1 VTGDRARAGPDLG
14 GLLRRFRRSAG
25 LTQEELAD
33 GSGLSVRA
41 ISDLERGR
49 STRPYR
55 RSLALIADAL
65 GLTGTAR
72 EELFRAA
79 GTQPGTPA
87 GPRLPAGPAGGPAPA
102 PEPGP
107 ARAPGPGPGPV
118 AVVPRQLPAAQ
129 RQFAGRAGELKK
141 LSGMLGDPGGG
152 VDATAIVAISGSAGV
167 GKTTLAVH
175 WAHQVADRFPDGQLY
190 LNLRGFDPSATMVPA
205 GAALRAFLDALH
217 GGRAQLPETAEAQ
230 AGLYRSLLAS
240 RRCLIVLDNA
250 YDAAQVRPLLPGGP
264 GCLVVVT
271 SRSELT
277 SLIAADGAQLITL
290 GVFSEADAEEM
301 VTRRLDAERV
311 AGEPQAVRELISL
324 CARLPLA
331 VSLAVARAAARPTFP
346 LAALVDE
353 LQDAG
358 GRLDA
363 LDSADAATSI
373 RAVFSWSYQNLSEP
387 TARMF
392 RLLSEHPGPDITVPA
407 AASLTGAPL
416 SQARTA
422 LRELAGSHLLSEP
435 APGRYAWHDLLR
447 AFASEQARTRDGD
460 AARQAARR
468 RLLDH
473 YLHTCH
479 AIAQLLDP
487 TRDPIPLPAPPA
499 GVQAERL
506 GTYRQGWAWLEAE
519 YQVLLAVIDL
529 AAAGRTSQH
538 AWQLPWAMETYFF
551 RRGHWHDFLAV
562 QRAAVAAALR
572 LEDVPGQ
579 ASAYHGLGR
588 ACAMTGAHT
597 EATEHLSRAL
607 RLFQELGTLTGEA
620 RCQIDMGLAV
630 ARQGSYRDALR
641 HVEQAGQLYR
651 AAGHQAGQAGALNNT
666 GWYQIQLGEYE
677 LARAN
682 CQQALTMFR
691 QAGSQYGVAHTLD
704 SLGYA
709 YFKLG
714 GYRQAVSCF
723 EQALSTFTETGDHL
737 NQVDTLA
744 HLVEIYLATGNRQAA
759 DAARQR
765 ALAILEE
772 LQYPDA
778 AVLRA
783 KL

>member
-1 VTGDRARAGPDLG
+1 LG
-14 GLLRRFRRSAG
+14 ALLRDWRRASG

-33 GSGLSVRA
+33 RSGLSVRA

-65 GLTGTAR
+65 GLTAAARDELSGAAIGHPARRPPPAALAEPGTGA
-72 EELFRAA
+72 AA
-79 GTQPGTPA
+79 GPQ
-87 GPRLPAGPAGGPAPA
+87 L
-102 PEPGP
+102 
-107 ARAPGPGPGPV
+107 V
-118 AVVPRQLPAAQ
+118 VVPRQLPGAL
-129 RQFAGRAGELKK
+129 RHFAGRAGELKK
-141 LSGMLGDPGGG
+141 LSGTLGELDG
-152 VDATAIVAISGSAGV
+152 VAGTTPIVAISGSAGV

-190 LNLRGFDPSATMVPA
+190 INLRGFDPSASPVPVA
-205 GAALRAFLDALH
+205 AALRAVLDTLH
-217 GGRAQLPETAEAQ
+217 GGRAQLPETVEAQ

-250 YDAAQVRPLLPGGP
+250 SDAAQVRPLLPGGP

-290 GVFSEADAEEM
+290 GVFSEEDAQEM

-331 VSLAVARAAARPTFP
+331 VSLAVARAAARPSFP
-346 LAALVDE
+346 LSALVDE
-353 LQDAG
+353 LHDAG

-363 LDSADAATSI
+363 LDSADPATSI

-387 TARMF
+387 TAWMF
-392 RLLSEHPGPDITVPA
+392 RLLSEHPGPDFTVAA
-407 AASLTGAPL
+407 AASLAGVPP

-447 AFASEQARTRDGD
+447 AFAAEQARTQDRAGERH
-460 AARQAARR
+460 AARQ

-479 AIAQLLDP
+479 AVAQQLDP
-487 TRDPIPLPAPPA
+487 TRDPVPLPAPPA
-499 GVQAERL
+499 GVQAEHP
-506 GTYRQGWAWLEAE
+506 GSYRQAWAWLEAE
-519 YQVLLAVIDL
+519 YRVLLAVIDL
-529 AAAGRTSQH
+529 AVASPASQH
-538 AWQLPWAMETYFF
+538 AWQLPWAMDTYFF
-551 RRGHWHDFLAV
+551 RRGHWHDYLAV
-562 QRAAVAAALR
+562 QRAAVAAAVR
-572 LEDVPGQ
+572 LGDVPGQ
-579 ASAYHGLGR
+579 AHAYHGLGR
-588 ACAMTGAHT
+588 ACAMTGAYA
-597 EATEHLSRAL
+597 EATEQLSHAL
-607 RLFQELGTLTGEA
+607 RLFREAGLPTGEA
-620 RCQIDMGLAV
+620 RCEIDMALAV
-630 ARQGSYRDALR
+630 ARQGRYRDALA
-641 HVEQAGQLYR
+641 HAEQAGRRYQ
-651 AAGHQAGQAGALNNT
+651 AAGHLAGQAGALNNT
-666 GWYQIQLGEYE
+666 GWYLIQLGDYE
-677 LARAN
+677 LARGN

-709 YFKLG
+709 CFKLG
-714 GYRQAVSCF
+714 DYSQAVSCF
-723 EQALSTFTETGDHL
+723 EQALSTFSETGDHL
-737 NQVDTLA
+737 NRVDTLA
-744 HLVEIYLATGNRQAA
+744 HLVETYLASGNQRAA
-759 DAARQR
+759 DETRQR
-765 ALAILEE
+765 ALAILED
-772 LQYPDA
+772 LHSADA